1 MMKKEELKEL
11 EERIVNG
18 YRISR
23 EEAGLLMEADLTE
36 LSEAADRIRLHF
48 CGNVCDVCSVAA
60 VKVGQCSED
69 CLYCAQSTRA
79 KDKVPAECVLGEK
92 VLTDIAVQD
101 KSRGSYRYG
110 LVSVGRRLSKKE
122 VELAVSNVADIRK
135 TADIHVCASLGMLD
149 KEDFTKLHEAGMTM
163 VHNNMETSDEFFKT
177 LCTTHTSD
185 DKRKSIRAAKAAG
198 MKVCSGGLIGLGET
212 LSDRIDLA
220 FSLREL
226 DVDSVPINMLN
237 PIPGTYFE
245 HQEPMKEDEFLRTV
259 AIFRFVLPDTFI
271 RLAAGRAFLPDN
283 GKAALRAG
291 ANAVISGD
299 FLTTTGIT
307 FETDLQMIREQ
318 GYEVGAPKPGTRP
331 TEYSVLDSHIFY
343 ALHLP
348 DPLMLQCKLAFGSD
362 MHPHSLAKYNS

>member
-163 VHNNMETSDEFFKT
+163 VHNNMETSDE

-318 GYEVGAPKPGTRP
+318 GYEVGAPKPGTRM
-331 TEYSVLDSHIFY
+331 DF
-343 ALHLP
+343 
-348 DPLMLQCKLAFGSD
+348 
-362 MHPHSLAKYNS
+362 

>member
-149 KEDFTKLHEAGMTM
+149 KEDFMKLHEAGMTM

-220 FSLREL
+220 FSLR
-226 DVDSVPINMLN
+226 
-237 PIPGTYFE
+237 E

-318 GYEVGAPKPGTRP
+318 GYEVGAPKPGTRM
-331 TEYSVLDSHIFY
+331 DF
-343 ALHLP
+343 
-348 DPLMLQCKLAFGSD
+348 
-362 MHPHSLAKYNS
+362 

>member
-1 MMKKEELKEL
+1 MTKDELQRL
-11 EERIVNG
+11 EHKIMDG

-23 EEAGLLMEADLTE
+23 EEAELLIDVDLSE

-198 MKVCSGGLIGLGET
+198 MKVCSGGLIGLGEI

-318 GYEVGAPKPGTRP
+318 GYEVGAPKPGTRM
-331 TEYSVLDSHIFY
+331 DF
-343 ALHLP
+343 
-348 DPLMLQCKLAFGSD
+348 
-362 MHPHSLAKYNS
+362 

>member
-1 MMKKEELKEL
+1 MTKDELQRL
-11 EERIVNG
+11 EHKIMDG

-23 EEAGLLMEADLTE
+23 EEAELLIDVDLSD

-283 GKAALRAG
+283 GKTALRAG

-318 GYEVGAPKPGTRP
+318 GYEVGAPKPGTRM
-331 TEYSVLDSHIFY
+331 DF
-343 ALHLP
+343 
-348 DPLMLQCKLAFGSD
+348 
-362 MHPHSLAKYNS
+362 

>member
-1 MMKKEELKEL
+1 MTKDELQRL
-11 EERIVNG
+11 EHKIMDG

-23 EEAGLLMEADLTE
+23 EEAELLIDVDLSE

-198 MKVCSGGLIGLGET
+198 MTVCSGGLIGLGET

-318 GYEVGAPKPGTRP
+318 GYEVGAPKPGTRM
-331 TEYSVLDSHIFY
+331 DF
-343 ALHLP
+343 
-348 DPLMLQCKLAFGSD
+348 
-362 MHPHSLAKYNS
+362 

>member
-237 PIPGTYFE
+237 PIPGTYF
-245 HQEPMKEDEFLRTV
+245 
-259 AIFRFVLPDTFI
+259 
-271 RLAAGRAFLPDN
+271 
-283 GKAALRAG
+283 
-291 ANAVISGD
+291 
-299 FLTTTGIT
+299 
-307 FETDLQMIREQ
+307 
-318 GYEVGAPKPGTRP
+318 
-331 TEYSVLDSHIFY
+331 
-343 ALHLP
+343 
-348 DPLMLQCKLAFGSD
+348 
-362 MHPHSLAKYNS
+362 

>member
-1 MMKKEELKEL
+1 MTKDELQRL
-11 EERIVNG
+11 EHKIMDG

-23 EEAGLLMEADLTE
+23 EEAELLIDVDLSE

-110 LVSVGRRLSKKE
+110 LVSVGRRLSKKK

-318 GYEVGAPKPGTRP
+318 GYEVGAPKPGTRM
-331 TEYSVLDSHIFY
+331 DF
-343 ALHLP
+343 
-348 DPLMLQCKLAFGSD
+348 
-362 MHPHSLAKYNS
+362 

>member
-79 KDKVPAECVLGEK
+79 KECVLGEK

-101 KSRGSYRYG
+101 KCRGSYRYG

-283 GKAALRAG
+283 GKAALRVG

-318 GYEVGAPKPGTRP
+318 GYEVGAPKPGSRM
-331 TEYSVLDSHIFY
+331 DF
-343 ALHLP
+343 
-348 DPLMLQCKLAFGSD
+348 
-362 MHPHSLAKYNS
+362 

>member
-1 MMKKEELKEL
+1 M
-11 EERIVNG
+11 
-18 YRISR
+18 
-23 EEAGLLMEADLTE
+23 
-36 LSEAADRIRLHF
+36 
-48 CGNVCDVCSVAA
+48 
-60 VKVGQCSED
+60 
-69 CLYCAQSTRA
+69 
-79 KDKVPAECVLGEK
+79 
-92 VLTDIAVQD
+92 
-101 KSRGSYRYG
+101 
-110 LVSVGRRLSKKE
+110 
-122 VELAVSNVADIRK
+122 
-135 TADIHVCASLGMLD
+135 CASLGMLD

-318 GYEVGAPKPGTRP
+318 GYEVGAPKPGSRM
-331 TEYSVLDSHIFY
+331 DF
-343 ALHLP
+343 
-348 DPLMLQCKLAFGSD
+348 
-362 MHPHSLAKYNS
+362 

>member
-1 MMKKEELKEL
+1 MTKDELQRL
-11 EERIVNG
+11 EHKIMDG

-23 EEAGLLMEADLTE
+23 EEAELLIDVDLSE
-36 LSEAADRIRLHF
+36 LSEAADRIRQHF

-198 MKVCSGGLIGLGET
+198 MKVCGGGLIGLGET

-318 GYEVGAPKPGTRP
+318 GYEVGAPKPGTRM
-331 TEYSVLDSHIFY
+331 DF
-343 ALHLP
+343 
-348 DPLMLQCKLAFGSD
+348 
-362 MHPHSLAKYNS
+362 

>member
-1 MMKKEELKEL
+1 MTKDELQRL
-11 EERIVNG
+11 EHKIMDG

-23 EEAGLLMEADLTE
+23 EEAELLIDVDLSE

-185 DKRKSIRAAKAAG
+185 DKRKSICAAKAAG

-318 GYEVGAPKPGTRP
+318 GYEVGAPKPGTRM
-331 TEYSVLDSHIFY
+331 DF
-343 ALHLP
+343 
-348 DPLMLQCKLAFGSD
+348 
-362 MHPHSLAKYNS
+362 

>member
-149 KEDFTKLHEAGMTM
+149 KEDFMKLHGAGMTM

-318 GYEVGAPKPGTRP
+318 GYEVGAPKPGTRM
-331 TEYSVLDSHIFY
+331 DF
-343 ALHLP
+343 
-348 DPLMLQCKLAFGSD
+348 
-362 MHPHSLAKYNS
+362 

>member
-1 MMKKEELKEL
+1 MTKDELQRL
-11 EERIVNG
+11 EHKIMDG

-23 EEAGLLMEADLTE
+23 EEAELLIDVDLSE

-237 PIPGTYFE
+237 PILGTYFE

-318 GYEVGAPKPGTRP
+318 GYEVGAPKPGTRM
-331 TEYSVLDSHIFY
+331 DF
-343 ALHLP
+343 
-348 DPLMLQCKLAFGSD
+348 
-362 MHPHSLAKYNS
+362 

>member
-1 MMKKEELKEL
+1 MTKDELQRL
-11 EERIVNG
+11 EHKIMDG

-23 EEAGLLMEADLTE
+23 EEAEMLIEADLTE

-48 CGNVCDVCSVAA
+48 CGNICDVCSVAA

-69 CLYCAQSTRA
+69 CLYCAQSIRA
-79 KDKVPAECVLGEK
+79 KEKVPAECVLGEQI
-92 VLTDIAVQD
+92 LTDIAVQD

-110 LVSVGRRLSKKE
+110 LVSVGRRLSKRE
-122 VELAVSNVADIRK
+122 VALAVRNVEDIRK

-149 KEDFTKLHEAGMTM
+149 EEDFIKLHEAGMTM
-163 VHNNMETSDEFFKT
+163 VHNNMEASDAFFKT

-212 LSDRIDLA
+212 FLDRIDLA

-245 HQEPMKEDEFLRTV
+245 HQEPMKQEEFLRTV
-259 AIFRFVLPDTFI
+259 AVFRFILPDTFI
-271 RLAAGRAFLPDN
+271 RLAAGRAYLPES

-318 GYEVGAPKPGTRP
+318 GYEIGAPEPGTRM
-331 TEYSVLDSHIFY
+331 DF
-343 ALHLP
+343 
-348 DPLMLQCKLAFGSD
+348 
-362 MHPHSLAKYNS
+362 

>member
-1 MMKKEELKEL
+1 MTKDELQRL
-11 EERIVNG
+11 EHKIMDG

-23 EEAGLLMEADLTE
+23 EEAELLIDVDLSE

-271 RLAAGRAFLPDN
+271 RLAAGRAFFPDN

-318 GYEVGAPKPGTRP
+318 GYEVGAPKPGTRM
-331 TEYSVLDSHIFY
+331 DF
-343 ALHLP
+343 
-348 DPLMLQCKLAFGSD
+348 
-362 MHPHSLAKYNS
+362 

>member
-1 MMKKEELKEL
+1 MMTKDELLEL
-11 EERIVNG
+11 ERKIMDG
-18 YRISR
+18 YRISKA
-23 EEAGLLMEADLTE
+23 EAEQLVDVDLTE
-36 LSEAADRIRLHF
+36 LSEAADRIRMHF

-79 KDKVPAECVLGEK
+79 KEKVPAECVLGEK
-92 VLTDIAVQD
+92 ILTDIAVQD

-110 LVSVGRRLSKKE
+110 LVSVGRRLSKRE
-122 VELAVSNVADIRK
+122 VDLAVQNVEDIRK

-149 KEDFTKLHEAGMTM
+149 EDDFVKLYEAGMTM
-163 VHNNMETSDEFFKT
+163 VHNNMETSNEFFKT
-177 LCTTHTSD
+177 LCTTHTLD

-198 MKVCSGGLIGLGET
+198 MKVCSGGLIGLGEA

-245 HQEPMKEDEFLRTV
+245 HQEPMKQDEYLRTV
-259 AIFRFVLPDTFI
+259 AIFRFILPDTFI
-271 RLAAGRAFLPDN
+271 RLAAGRAYLPDN

-318 GYEVGAPKPGTRP
+318 GYEIGAPKSGTRM
-331 TEYSVLDSHIFY
+331 DF
-343 ALHLP
+343 
-348 DPLMLQCKLAFGSD
+348 
-362 MHPHSLAKYNS
+362 

>member
-1 MMKKEELKEL
+1 MMTKDELLEL
-11 EERIVNG
+11 ERKIMDG
-18 YRISR
+18 YRISKA
-23 EEAGLLMEADLTE
+23 EAEQPVDVDLTE
-36 LSEAADRIRLHF
+36 LSEAADRIRMHF

-79 KDKVPAECVLGEK
+79 KEKVPAECVLGEK

-110 LVSVGRRLSKKE
+110 LVSVGRRLSKRE
-122 VELAVSNVADIRK
+122 VDLAVQNVEDIRK
-135 TADIHVCASLGMLD
+135 TTDIHVCASLGMLD
-149 KEDFTKLHEAGMTM
+149 EDDFVKLYEAGMTM
-163 VHNNMETSDEFFKT
+163 VHNNMETSNEFFKT
-177 LCTTHTSD
+177 LCTTHTLD

-198 MKVCSGGLIGLGET
+198 MKVCSGGLIGLGEA

-245 HQEPMKEDEFLRTV
+245 HQEPMKQDEYLRTV
-259 AIFRFVLPDTFI
+259 AIFRFILPDTFI
-271 RLAAGRAFLPDN
+271 RLAAGRAYLPDN

-307 FETDLQMIREQ
+307 FETDLRMIREQ
-318 GYEVGAPKPGTRP
+318 GYEIGAPKSGTRM
-331 TEYSVLDSHIFY
+331 DF
-343 ALHLP
+343 
-348 DPLMLQCKLAFGSD
+348 
-362 MHPHSLAKYNS
+362 

>member
-1 MMKKEELKEL
+1 MTKDELQRL
-11 EERIVNG
+11 EHKIMDG

-23 EEAGLLMEADLTE
+23 EEAELLIDVDLSE

-271 RLAAGRAFLPDN
+271 RLAAGRGFLPDN

-318 GYEVGAPKPGTRP
+318 GYEVGAPKPGTRM
-331 TEYSVLDSHIFY
+331 DF
-343 ALHLP
+343 
-348 DPLMLQCKLAFGSD
+348 
-362 MHPHSLAKYNS
+362 

>member
-1 MMKKEELKEL
+1 MTKDELQRL
-11 EERIVNG
+11 EHKIMDG

-23 EEAGLLMEADLTE
+23 EEAELLIDVDLSE

-79 KDKVPAECVLGEK
+79 KDKVPAECVLGDK

-318 GYEVGAPKPGTRP
+318 GYEVGAPKPGTRM
-331 TEYSVLDSHIFY
+331 DF
-343 ALHLP
+343 
-348 DPLMLQCKLAFGSD
+348 
-362 MHPHSLAKYNS
+362 

>member
-1 MMKKEELKEL
+1 MTKDELQRL
-11 EERIVNG
+11 EHKIMDG

-23 EEAGLLMEADLTE
+23 EEAELLIDVDLSE

-149 KEDFTKLHEAGMTM
+149 KEDFTRLHEAGMTM

-318 GYEVGAPKPGTRP
+318 GYEVGAPKPGTRM
-331 TEYSVLDSHIFY
+331 DF
-343 ALHLP
+343 
-348 DPLMLQCKLAFGSD
+348 
-362 MHPHSLAKYNS
+362 

>member
-1 MMKKEELKEL
+1 MTKDELQRL
-11 EERIVNG
+11 EHKIMDG

-23 EEAGLLMEADLTE
+23 EEAELLIDVDLSE

-185 DKRKSIRAAKAAG
+185 DKRKSIRAAKTAG

-318 GYEVGAPKPGTRP
+318 GYEVGAPKPGTRM
-331 TEYSVLDSHIFY
+331 DF
-343 ALHLP
+343 
-348 DPLMLQCKLAFGSD
+348 
-362 MHPHSLAKYNS
+362 

>member
-1 MMKKEELKEL
+1 MTKDELQRL
-11 EERIVNG
+11 EHKIMDG

-23 EEAGLLMEADLTE
+23 EEAELLIDVDLSE

-237 PIPGTYFE
+237 PIPRTYFE

-271 RLAAGRAFLPDN
+271 RLAAGRAFFPDN

-318 GYEVGAPKPGTRP
+318 GYEVGAPKPGTRM
-331 TEYSVLDSHIFY
+331 DF
-343 ALHLP
+343 
-348 DPLMLQCKLAFGSD
+348 
-362 MHPHSLAKYNS
+362 

>member
-1 MMKKEELKEL
+1 MDWCLLAGDCRKRGRACCFKCC
-11 EERIVNG
+11 G
-18 YRISR
+18 Y
-23 EEAGLLMEADLTE
+23 
-36 LSEAADRIRLHF
+36 
-48 CGNVCDVCSVAA
+48 
-60 VKVGQCSED
+60 K
-69 CLYCAQSTRA
+69 
-79 KDKVPAECVLGEK
+79 
-92 VLTDIAVQD
+92 
-101 KSRGSYRYG
+101 
-110 LVSVGRRLSKKE
+110 
-122 VELAVSNVADIRK
+122 K

-259 AIFRFVLPDTFI
+259 AIFGLFCRIHLSAWLPEGHFCLIMERRHFEPVQMRLSAVTF
-271 RLAAGRAFLPDN
+271 
-283 GKAALRAG
+283 
-291 ANAVISGD
+291 
-299 FLTTTGIT
+299 
-307 FETDLQMIREQ
+307 
-318 GYEVGAPKPGTRP
+318 
-331 TEYSVLDSHIFY
+331 
-343 ALHLP
+343 
-348 DPLMLQCKLAFGSD
+348 
-362 MHPHSLAKYNS
+362 

>member
-1 MMKKEELKEL
+1 MTKDELQRL
-11 EERIVNG
+11 EHKIMDG

-23 EEAGLLMEADLTE
+23 EEAELLIDVDLSE

-101 KSRGSYRYG
+101 KSRGYRYG

-318 GYEVGAPKPGTRP
+318 GYEVGAPKPGTRM
-331 TEYSVLDSHIFY
+331 DF
-343 ALHLP
+343 
-348 DPLMLQCKLAFGSD
+348 
-362 MHPHSLAKYNS
+362 

>member
-110 LVSVGRRLSKKE
+110 LVS

-318 GYEVGAPKPGTRP
+318 GYEVGAPKPGTRM
-331 TEYSVLDSHIFY
+331 DF
-343 ALHLP
+343 
-348 DPLMLQCKLAFGSD
+348 
-362 MHPHSLAKYNS
+362 

>member
-1 MMKKEELKEL
+1 MTKDELQRL
-11 EERIVNG
+11 EHKIMDG

-23 EEAGLLMEADLTE
+23 EEAELLIDVDLSE

-135 TADIHVCASLGMLD
+135 TADIHVCVSLGMLD

-318 GYEVGAPKPGTRP
+318 GYEVGAPKPGTRM
-331 TEYSVLDSHIFY
+331 DF
-343 ALHLP
+343 
-348 DPLMLQCKLAFGSD
+348 
-362 MHPHSLAKYNS
+362 